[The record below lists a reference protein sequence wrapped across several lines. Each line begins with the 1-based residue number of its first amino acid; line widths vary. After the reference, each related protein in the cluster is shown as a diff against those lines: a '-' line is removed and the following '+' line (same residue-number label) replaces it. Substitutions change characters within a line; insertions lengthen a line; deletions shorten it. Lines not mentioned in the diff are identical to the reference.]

1 MSTEACTVAEKNRVT
16 PGHALKP
23 EEVLALVPQQP
34 PFRFID
40 EIIELDSDHIVA
52 QYVFREEADF
62 YRGHFPGRPITPGV
76 ILIETM
82 AQAGVVA
89 FGIYL
94 YALEFSAE
102 EVESMLTVFTDAS
115 VDFSG
120 QVLPGDRVTTTGR
133 LKFFRRKKLKA
144 EVEMR
149 LDDGTVVCSGELS
162 GMGVP
167 R

>member
-1 MSTEACTVAEKNRVT
+1 MGRDLSAA
-16 PGHALKP
+16 
-23 EEVLALVPQQP
+23 EVLARVPQQE

-40 EIIELDSDHIVA
+40 AIHELDREHIVA
-52 QYVFREEADF
+52 SYRFPEDADF
-62 YRGHFPGRPITPGV
+62 YRGHFPGNPITPGV

-89 FGIYL
+89 LGIYL
-94 YALEFSAE
+94 YALEVGSDE
-102 EVESMLTVFTDAS
+102 IEKIVTVFTDCS

-133 LKFFRRKKLKA
+133 VKFFRRKKLRA

-149 LDDGTVVCSGELS
+149 LDDGKLVCSGELS